1 MQVFGLKRSGID
13 HLVFYSHTS
22 PGKCAYLMIY
32 VDDIVIMQNY
42 RNRIS

>member
-1 MQVFGLKRSGID
+1 
-13 HLVFYSHTS
+13 
-22 PGKCAYLMIY
+22 MIY